1 MGNNSI
7 LMADDGGA
15 GRFAT
20 LHELRERCR
29 QLDQTIWEECFGLYD
44 FGYVEKLAPEDCHF
58 CAITC
63 AITRSMIREIDGA
76 RPSPQTRIFLQH
88 IGTVSHPY
96 SRKPSVLFER
106 IGQESGWSRW
116 EFGFLRLHQHHGKCH
131 PSTC

>member
-29 QLDQTIWEECFGLYD
+29 QLGQTIWEECFGLYD
-44 FGYVEKLAPEDCHF
+44 LGYVEKLAPEDCHF

-63 AITRSMIREIDGA
+63 AITRSISERLTEQDRLRKQG
-76 RPSPQTRIFLQH
+76 
-88 IGTVSHPY
+88 Y
-96 SRKPSVLFER
+96 SCNIL
-106 IGQESGWSRW
+106 GQ
-116 EFGFLRLHQHHGKCH
+116 
-131 PSTC
+131 